1 MLLLFW
7 VLWPSLTSRTCME
20 MTISISQLLKRVTLY
35 GQTLTKTPVHKN
47 GWALSSWQVLWLK
60 ACRTPLRLKVMRCH
74 LHGCGDFVISISTL
88 SELLPRFNGEPLA
101 INILVSS
108 VAQTTVMLV
117 FLSLKSLIRRR
128 TTLLLVWVSN
138 ASEMELIQPTLLLW
152 TLLMVKSH
160 GTSLQ
165 MISLTTSQQQDLP
178 YMP

>member
-1 MLLLFW
+1 
-7 VLWPSLTSRTCME
+7 
-20 MTISISQLLKRVTLY
+20 
-35 GQTLTKTPVHKN
+35 
-47 GWALSSWQVLWLK
+47 
-60 ACRTPLRLKVMRCH
+60 MRCH

-108 VAQTTVMLV
+108 VAQTTAMLV

-138 ASEMELIQPTLLLW
+138 ASEMELIQPTLLLCS
-152 TLLMVKSH
+152 LLMVKNH

-178 YMP
+178 YMPWPQSSALIQNMYSKLVFLIWLSMQKMDLKQIT